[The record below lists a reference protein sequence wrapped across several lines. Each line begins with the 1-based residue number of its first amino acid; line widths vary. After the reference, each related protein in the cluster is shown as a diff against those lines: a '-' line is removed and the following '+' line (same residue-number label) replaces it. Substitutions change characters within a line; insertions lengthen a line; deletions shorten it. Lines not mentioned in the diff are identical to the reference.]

1 MAPLG
6 TRAIIYEDPETQESW
21 APRSLN
27 AWLLGPS
34 KDHYRCN
41 LYYVPETR
49 GYRVSAAADL
59 FPQHCIAPSFMPESH
74 VKELSIELQQNLKTM
89 GRKTRTLSVLQHLA
103 IHLDAY
109 VTGQPARHSSECLT
123 TGNMEFPRRTITSH
137 YVVPLLAHIPHVA
150 KHATTSDTS
159 SIACISKRETMR
171 VKDSHYFVYQ
181 LDSNT

>member
-1 MAPLG
+1 MSAK
-6 TRAIIYEDPETQESW
+6 TTKQEVMK
-21 APRSLN
+21 
-27 AWLLGPS
+27 G
-34 KDHYRCN
+34 C
-41 LYYVPETR
+41 
-49 GYRVSAAADL
+49 
-59 FPQHCIAPSFMPESH
+59 
-74 VKELSIELQQNLKTM
+74 
-89 GRKTRTLSVLQHLA
+89 
-103 IHLDAY
+103 
-109 VTGQPARHSSECLT
+109 ARHSSECLT